1 MVIPFLTSCEKQLN
15 IAATSS
21 IALSIFAEEIQVFET
36 VNTFQMESLEV
47 SILKE
52 FPVLQISFLRSS
64 KANNMW
70 RSFDLKVNTE
80 TSFA

>member
-21 IALSIFAEEIQVFET
+21 IALSLFAEEIQVFET

-52 FPVLQISFLRSS
+52 FPVLQISFLLRSS
-64 KANNMW
+64 KANKMW
-70 RSFDLKVNTE
+70 RSFDLKVN
-80 TSFA
+80 